1 MATGTRIPENSP
13 IPASCH
19 SNDTPRKANRA
30 VSAAAMPR
38 ARSKSTPE
46 VSSARHSTSARIS
59 QKCVRLHSI
68 KKIHRFGGGRGP
80 LSRTGQRQRIVP
92 ETGCPV
98 RGWPECHVAWF
109 TKAISRRQAI
119 VRVSALI
126 DVPTIKRS
134 VTMKNLK
141 NKVAVVTGAGSGIGR
156 ALARSLADRGCRL
169 ALSDVNEAGLAETA
183 EALKNAD
190 VKTYRLDVSD
200 RDAIFAHAEE
210 VVKDFGQVN
219 LVINNAGVALSATV
233 REMTDEDFKW
243 VMDIDFWGVAHG
255 TRAFLPH
262 LIASGDGHVVNVSS
276 VFGLIGVPKQS
287 AYNAAKFAVRGFT
300 EALRQEMKLENQPVA
315 VSCVH
320 PGGIRTNIANAARM
334 GKSENAVAQRKGFDK
349 LAMTTPEKAAETV
362 VKGILKNESRIL
374 EGPDARGIDAIN
386 RLLGS
391 AYQPLVER
399 FSRKNLYI

>member
-1 MATGTRIPENSP
+1 
-13 IPASCH
+13 
-19 SNDTPRKANRA
+19 
-30 VSAAAMPR
+30 
-38 ARSKSTPE
+38 
-46 VSSARHSTSARIS
+46 
-59 QKCVRLHSI
+59 
-68 KKIHRFGGGRGP
+68 
-80 LSRTGQRQRIVP
+80 
-92 ETGCPV
+92 
-98 RGWPECHVAWF
+98 
-109 TKAISRRQAI
+109 
-119 VRVSALI
+119 
-126 DVPTIKRS
+126 
-134 VTMKNLK
+134 
-141 NKVAVVTGAGSGIGR
+141 
-156 ALARSLADRGCRL
+156 
-169 ALSDVNEAGLAETA
+169 
-183 EALKNAD
+183 
-190 VKTYRLDVSD
+190 
-200 RDAIFAHAEE
+200 
-210 VVKDFGQVN
+210 
-219 LVINNAGVALSATV
+219 
-233 REMTDEDFKW
+233 MTDEDFKW

-349 LAMTTPEKAAETV
+349 LAMTTPEKAAETI

-374 EGPDARGIDAIN
+374 VGPDAWGIDAIN

-399 FSRKNLYI
+399 FSRKNLYV